1 MVGLIC
7 LKIGAARM
15 TTWATGQYR
24 IDNCPDLS
32 LTFTKEPIVEKWDLD
47 QKGARLSFIARGP
60 GYFAIDQH
68 GLHFLNNKVYI
79 HDM

>member
-24 IDNCPDLS
+24 IDN
-32 LTFTKEPIVEKWDLD
+32 LD